1 MDLFKLPK
9 SKKPDSK
16 IELDRHRARLARL
29 ERKAAAG
36 EASILDLEDL
46 VSVQAKVADLERK
59 AREAWR
65 KTFGS

>member
-1 MDLFKLPK
+1 MELFKLPK

-16 IELDRHRARLARL
+16 IELDRYRVRLVRL

-36 EASILDLEDL
+36 EASIMDLEDL
-46 VSVQAKVADLERK
+46 VRVQARVAELERK